1 MRQLNK
7 SREADTTRGVMS
19 GLVATPALHR
29 GGENN
34 INATSA
40 VCSSV
45 RSSTELLMA
54 LARYGGLV
62 MTMSPSPPPPR
73 QPSKSQGTEEQRGD
87 SHMHY
92 LLSRSIGGGNGRG
105 RGEKKNRLKR
115 SQSESKQNSSF
126 TSANDAATEGEEKLR
141 AL

>member
-1 MRQLNK
+1 
-7 SREADTTRGVMS
+7 MS

-34 INATSA
+34 INTTSA
-40 VCSSV
+40 VFSSV

-62 MTMSPSPPPPR
+62 MTMSPSPPTPPR

-92 LLSRSIGGGNGRG
+92 LLSRSIGRGNGRG
-105 RGEKKNRLKR
+105 RGEKKI
-115 SQSESKQNSSF
+115 
-126 TSANDAATEGEEKLR
+126 D
-141 AL
+141 